1 MERRIRVTGKGN
13 IIWYRYGIDF
23 QIKTQD
29 EEYVTVRVHVIEDAM
44 YYWALQYG
52 EIVEVV
58 APESLRKRIF
68 EGVKKM
74 MEKYDEK

>member
-1 MERRIRVTGKGN
+1 
-13 IIWYRYGIDF
+13 
-23 QIKTQD
+23 
-29 EEYVTVRVHVIEDAM
+29 M